1 MKASVWLVG
10 TGLVFGAF
18 TGVRDRAAAQSAAI
32 TEFGRAADSIVAAD
46 GLGRGIPGIG
56 VAVVARGQIIL
67 ARGYGVSDR
76 TRGLRVSDSSPFNI
90 ASVTKPFTA
99 IVALRL
105 ARRGVVSLGATP
117 LGRWLPW
124 VPEPYRAVTL
134 QHLLS
139 HTSGVV
145 RDVRRSNDDDPDPV
159 EYRHRV
165 ERSQPSFAAG
175 SRFEYSN
182 TGYTLLGWALEA
194 AAGRGL
200 DSLLANEIF
209 KPLGMTT
216 ATYRAAPTGRRARP
230 YAVTSDGSVR
240 DTAWLTGGFG
250 SGGIALSARDA
261 ARFAQGLQRGLVLT
275 QDEQRVAW
283 APASL
288 GDGSPIRARA
298 VTDDDSYGL
307 GWWISSHQ
315 GHRLLSHGG
324 GITGYSAFLWHFP
337 DRQLTI
343 FVVANA
349 KARDDGQA
357 PVDAIIRAL
366 ADLCRANPAC

>member
-1 MKASVWLVG
+1 MKARSRFVVAGLVLG
-10 TGLVFGAF
+10 ALTGL
-18 TGVRDRAAAQSAAI
+18 RDRAMAQSA
-32 TEFGRAADSIVAAD
+32 TSTDFRRAADSIVAAE
-46 GLGRGIPGIG
+46 GLARGVPGIG

-67 ARGYGVSDR
+67 ARGYGVTDR
-76 TRGLRVSDSSPFNI
+76 TRGLRVSDSTPFNI

-105 ARRGVVSLGATP
+105 ARRGVVELTTP

-124 VPEPYRAVTL
+124 VPIPYHPLTL
-134 QHLLS
+134 RRLLS

-145 RDVRRSNDDDPDPV
+145 RDVRRSNDDDPDAA
-159 EYRHRV
+159 EYRTRV
-165 ERSQPSFAAG
+165 ERSEPSFAAG

-182 TGYTLLGWALEA
+182 AGYTLLGWALEA

-200 DSLLANEIF
+200 DSLLADEIF
-209 KPLGMTT
+209 RPLGMTT
-216 ATYRAAPTGRRARP
+216 ATYRAGPNQHRARP
-230 YAVTSDGSVR
+230 YAVASDGSVR

-261 ARFAQGLQRGLVLT
+261 ARFAQGLHRGLVLD
-275 QDEQRVAW
+275 QEDQRVAW

-288 GDGSPIRARA
+288 GDGSLVRARA

-307 GWWISSHQ
+307 GWWISSYH

-349 KARDDGQA
+349 KARDDGRA
-357 PVDAIIRAL
+357 PVDPIIRAL
-366 ADLCRANPAC
+366 ADLCRANPVC